1 MIMMRTWRSA
11 LQRSVGTF
19 VAARALETL
28 VALLRLDR
36 ERGDRT
42 GFEALQ
48 RDRLAGVLAVAIG
61 ALVYRLQRL
70 VDLGDQLA
78 EPVAGAQFEG
88 AVGIGGRPTWTSRLG
103 PSLFPSCP
111 PL

>member
-48 RDRLAGVLAVAIG
+48 RDRLARVLAVAVG
-61 ALVYRLQRL
+61 APVARLQRP

-78 EPVAGAQFEG
+78 EPVTGAQLEG
-88 AVGIGGRPTWTSRLG
+88 AVGLRGRAGGANRQ
-103 PSLFPSCP
+103 
-111 PL
+111 